1 MTASTTVF
9 LERRLFLL
17 STPGLIAGLLIG
29 VLALLATF
37 VGQSNVSAAIEA
49 RAEFAAKYDQGL
61 QDWRSALEAI
71 ENGASD
77 IKPTDARPMNLRFPA
92 VMPPGPL
99 ADFVSGRE
107 RLHPST
113 TVISGW
119 SNPASL
125 FTEYEFDNPTPL
137 SIGNLDLSFLVVAL
151 MPLIMIAVSFDI
163 LAADRE
169 RGRARI
175 TAVQSGALSRS
186 IWERLVVRNLALW
199 AVLIAVTLIAVAFS
213 PLSGG
218 QGERIAHYFAWLATA
233 LLYGVFW
240 FGLIAAASALF
251 KRSETV
257 ASTLFAVWAAFLFA
271 VPAIG
276 GALAEGF
283 YPPPSRLA
291 FLSEMRE
298 GEVIAVRETASLT
311 AGFLAD
317 HPDMTVSDEAVP
329 GYYRSSFLANTEA
342 SKRTTP
348 ILEEFEESRRRRD
361 GVVRLI
367 QFASPSMIVD
377 RALAAF
383 AGGDLDRAMDFQRQA
398 FAALD
403 ELHRVIGPVVVAKQ
417 RLSLDEF
424 DALPPFSF
432 EEASL
437 AKTLGRNAVPLLYLA
452 AVGVALMLF
461 ARRRLGASLEKLL

>member
-1 MTASTTVF
+1 MATSTTVF

-17 STPGLIAGLLIG
+17 STPGLIAGALIG
-29 VLALLATF
+29 ALALLATF
-37 VGQSNVSAAIEA
+37 VGQSSVSADVEA
-49 RAEFAAKYDQGL
+49 RAAFATKYEQGL
-61 QDWRSALEAI
+61 QDWRNALDAI
-71 ENGASD
+71 ESGESEA
-77 IKPTDARPMNLRFPA
+77 KPTDARPMNLRFPA

-107 RLHPST
+107 QLHPST

-137 SIGNLDLSFLVVAL
+137 SIGSLDLSFLVVAL
-151 MPLIMIAVSFDI
+151 MPLIMVAVSFDI

-175 TAVQSGALSRS
+175 TAVQSGDLSRS
-186 IWERLVVRNLALW
+186 IWERLAIRNVALW
-199 AVLIAVTLIAVAFS
+199 AVLFAVTVIAVAFS
-213 PLSGG
+213 PMADSPGVRLM
-218 QGERIAHYFAWLATA
+218 HYVAWLATA
-233 LLYGVFW
+233 LLYGLFW
-240 FGLIAAASALF
+240 FGLIAACSALF

-257 ASTLFAVWAAFLFA
+257 ASTLFAAWAAFLFA

-276 GALAEGF
+276 GALAEGVF
-283 YPPPSRLA
+283 PPPSRLA

-298 GEVIAVRETASLT
+298 GEVSAVRETAELT

-317 HPDMTVSDEAVP
+317 HPEMTVSDEAVP
-329 GYYRSSFLANTEA
+329 GFYRRSFIANTEA

-348 ILEEFEESRRRRD
+348 ILEEFAESRRRRD
-361 GVVRLI
+361 ALVRLI
-367 QFASPSMIVD
+367 QFASPSMIAD

-398 FAALD
+398 FAALG
-403 ELHRVIGPVVVAKQ
+403 ELHEAIGPVVVAKQ
-417 RLSLDEF
+417 RLSLAEF
-424 DALPPFSF
+424 DALPRFSF
-432 EEASL
+432 VEPGL
-437 AKTLGRNAVPLLYLA
+437 GKTFARNAVPLLYLV
-452 AVGVALMLF
+452 AVSVALILF
-461 ARRRLGASLEKLL
+461 SRRRLGASLERLL